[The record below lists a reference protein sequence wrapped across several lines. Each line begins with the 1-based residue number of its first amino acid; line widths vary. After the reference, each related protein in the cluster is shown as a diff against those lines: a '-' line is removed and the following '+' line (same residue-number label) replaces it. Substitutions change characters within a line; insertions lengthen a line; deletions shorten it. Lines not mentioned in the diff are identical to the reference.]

1 MYIKQLTGVSIASL
15 TPAGVALY
23 DIMASSRQP
32 TADSRQP
39 IADSRQPTADSR
51 QPTADSRQPMCL
63 DSPRRAMPQLGGAS
77 RLRECPPESFSSAY
91 SSRGDSPQPSLF
103 LRAVAA

>member
-39 IADSRQPTADSR
+39 TAEL
-51 QPTADSRQPMCL
+51 CL